1 MTTWLCDKMTVWQDG
16 RQCVTAFLYGK
27 LSVLQIDQYDCVW
40 QGQGVTIWLFVTRAR
55 CDNMT
60 VCDKCRMWLQWQGQ
74 GVTIWQCVTTWLC
87 VTRARCENKT
97 VCDNMTVCDKGS
109 VWQVSVI
116 TLILIDAAAWAGET
130 GGYFP
135 RPAPWEPSLP
145 THDTGPLCAIKMQ
158 LKNRRSNIHQ

>member
-1 MTTWLCDKMTVWQDG
+1 MQQNDPSNMNVWRHDCVTRWLYDKMVGSVWQHS
-16 RQCVTAFLYGK
+16 CMTSCLCYK
-27 LSVLQIDQYDCVW
+27 M
-40 QGQGVTIWLFVTRAR
+40 T
-55 CDNMT
+55 NMT
-60 VCDKCRMWLQWQGQ
+60 VCDKGKVWQYDCLWQGQ

-135 RPAPWEPSLP
+135 RLAPWEPSLP
-145 THDTGPLCAIKMQ
+145 THDLGPSLC
-158 LKNRRSNIHQ
+158 HQNATQKYFAK

>member
-55 CDNMT
+55 CDTMT

-116 TLILIDAAAWAGET
+116 TPHPDWCCGLGGGDRRLFSSPSAMET
-130 GGYFP
+130 ITPNTRHG
-135 RPAPWEPSLP
+135 PSL
-145 THDTGPLCAIKMQ
+145 C
-158 LKNRRSNIHQ
+158 HQNATQK